1 MANPTVGKVGANAVN
16 QIRDIQKQGAGPKLS
31 PSKFEKVRAE
41 LGQQIA
47 ASLKLQPPVTE
58 VSAQQRKTLEN
69 DLRKR
74 LKQSDVRTVEDVFK
88 VQMKSAQGGIEE
100 LKRTVAAMPKIGALD
115 PLKQRLKDIESQFNA
130 SGNALSGLNLNDPG
144 SLLQMQIQIY
154 QVTQNVEVMSKVVDG
169 VSSGIK
175 TVLQTQV

>member
-1 MANPTVGKVGANAVN
+1 MSNPIVGKVGAKAVT
-16 QIRDIQKQGAGPKLS
+16 QIRELQQQGAGNKLS
-31 PSKFEKVRAE
+31 LSKFEKIRTE
-41 LGQQIA
+41 LNQQIE
-47 ASLKLQPPVTE
+47 ASLKLPPPVTE

-74 LKQSDVRTVEDVFK
+74 LRQSDVRTVEDVFK

-100 LKRTVAAMPKIGALD
+100 LNRTVAAMPKLGALE

-130 SGNALSGLNLNDPG
+130 SGTALHRVNLNDPG
-144 SLLQMQIQIY
+144 SLLQLQVQIY
-154 QVTQNVEVMSKVVDG
+154 QVSQNVEVMSKVVDH

-175 TVLQTQV
+175 TILQTQV